1 MQSYQDVLAEI
12 LITAE
17 SLKVRVA
24 ELGALISADYSGR
37 DLLLICILRGGV
49 PFLVDLSRSITVPH
63 MIDFMAVLLYGVGK
77 SESRGYARV
86 KLGLQTDISDKNGLL
101 FGEIVASC
109 YTIAELLHM
118 LRQRQPKPL

>member
-17 SLKVRVA
+17 SLKGRVE
-24 ELGALISADYSGR
+24 ELGAQISAEYSGR

-63 MIDFMAVLLYGVGK
+63 MIDFMAGVAQNAG
-77 SESRGYARV
+77 SRRRPSYTRRAFSCR
-86 KLGLQTDISDKNGLL
+86 QNG
-101 FGEIVASC
+101 S
-109 YTIAELLHM
+109 
-118 LRQRQPKPL
+118 RQCRRGC

>member
-63 MIDFMAVLLYGVGK
+63 MIDFMAVLCYECRGVSARLSCLDGSVVELPAFVK
-77 SESRGYARV
+77 ERAAFGANDFNGQRITAFAYNAHVHSR
-86 KLGLQTDISDKNGLL
+86 
-101 FGEIVASC
+101 
-109 YTIAELLHM
+109 
-118 LRQRQPKPL
+118 